1 MKRDACSPIPSPFFY
16 DTLFLKYT
24 PTSQHWLFTSVD
36 CFTPVSVWLALISF
50 RALIKYQL
58 SKSSPTT
65 LFKNL
70 KLLSLPV
77 LPVLLLP
84 GMSFSK
90 VCNTI
95 KHTMCF
101 TFIYSLALFPQNQN
115 QNVSSIEMGIL
126 VLLIH
131 CCIAHI
137 YNYD

>member
-1 MKRDACSPIPSPFFY
+1 MKRDTCSPIPSPFFY
-16 DTLFLKYT
+16 DCLFLKHSRHT
-24 PTSQHWLFTSVD
+24 PTSQHRGLFYPCQCMARS
-36 CFTPVSVWLALISF
+36 LISF

-90 VCNTI
+90 VLNTI
-95 KHTMCF
+95 RHTMCF
-101 TFIYSLALFPQNQN
+101 IFIYSLALFPKNQN
-115 QNVSSIEMGIL
+115 QNVSSTEMGIFSFIDS
-126 VLLIH
+126 LLYCSH
-131 CCIAHI
+131 LQL
-137 YNYD
+137 